1 MTGTRVLEHTVLR
14 VTDVDDALAFYTD
27 VMGLVELAR
36 DDDIVY
42 LGCGLDENYDLGL
55 VEGGTGVEHFA
66 IRVPDS
72 ETLADYETRLQDAG
86 VDVTRTD
93 GGEYSQDEGIRFSL
107 PSGVDMELV
116 TVEDPDYLHPTQAAE
131 GRGGIAPRNLDH
143 INLMSHIV
151 DEDVDFLTEHVDFKV
166 SDKIVHDDGSSFQSW
181 LRFGRFHHDAG
192 FTESDDPDE
201 TLHHLGFDLDSM
213 EHIKRFCDRL
223 AQHGYRLELGPSRH
237 NAGSNLFAYFWGPG
251 GNRIELS
258 AEMATLDEAAETGV
272 RELSDTDNTVSSWGG
287 DVQPPESFS
296 GGS

>member
-14 VTDVDDALAFYTD
+14 VTGLDEALTFYTD
-27 VMGLVELAR
+27 VMGLVELDR
-36 DDDIVY
+36 DDGVVY
-42 LGCGLDENYDLGL
+42 LGCGLDKNYDLGL
-55 VEGGTGVEHFA
+55 TESGTGVEHFA

-72 ETLADYETRLQDAG
+72 ETLADYERRLDEAG
-86 VDVTRTD
+86 VDVTKTD
-93 GGEYSQDEGIRFSL
+93 GNEPSQSEGIRFQL

-116 TVEDPDYLHPTQAAE
+116 TVEDSDYLHPTQAAE

-143 INLMSHIV
+143 INLMSHCV
-151 DEDVDFLTEHVDFKV
+151 DGDVAFLTDHLDFKV
-166 SDKIVHDDGSSFQSW
+166 SDKIIHDDGSSFQSW

-192 FTESDDPDE
+192 FTETDDPDE

-237 NAGSNLFAYFWGPG
+237 NAGANLFAYVWAPG

-272 RELSDTDNTVSSWGG
+272 RELDREDNTVSSWGG
-287 DVQPPESFS
+287 GVAPPETFS
-296 GGS
+296 EGS